1 MEKLL
6 LLILLPSVAFS
17 AKIMPKK
24 MMPKNAQDPE
34 KCIDISKYSDVLY
47 NQTTFSLGSIV
58 CRHVCKKS
66 IKEVCLDVES
76 IDCEILGYSDCASE
90 LIAEGEY
97 DADQTVIKQYVPKIC
112 TQVGTQVNWN
122 ILIYYSTSSVGQ
134 YLKT

>member
-17 AKIMPKK
+17 AKILPKK

-58 CRHVCKKS
+58 CHHVCTKS

-76 IDCEILGYSDCASE
+76 IDCEILGYSDCVSE

-112 TQVGTQVNWN
+112 TQVGTQVNSN
-122 ILIYYSTSSVGQ
+122 ILYYSTSVRQ
-134 YLKT
+134 YSTT

>member
-17 AKIMPKK
+17 AKINMPKK

-47 NQTTFSLGSIV
+47 NQTTFSLGSIG
-58 CRHVCKKS
+58 CRHVCTKT

-122 ILIYYSTSSVGQ
+122 IIV
-134 YLKT
+134 